1 MNLFRLARL
10 AGAFGLLAGGLS
22 SCLRE
27 PSYSTTPSI
36 DFDSIEPIRV
46 TKANQLP
53 VDSLVIGIRF
63 QDGDGDLGLTEA
75 ESKLAPYSPGKFT
88 DNYFIE
94 PYVKDPVTGK
104 FVSLASTGRLPLLTS
119 GVTTYN
125 GRFDHPSTSTDS
137 KSAALKGI
145 LKRSITFTYGS
156 PFVANEEIR
165 FRICIAD
172 RALHLSDTVTT
183 STFKIPPL

>member
-10 AGAFGLLAGGLS
+10 AGAFSLLAGGLS
-22 SCLRE
+22 SCLQE

-36 DFDSIEPIRV
+36 EFDSIEPHRV

-53 VDSLVIGIRF
+53 VDSLVIAVRF

-88 DNYFIE
+88 YNYFIE
-94 PYVKDPVTGK
+94 PYVKIPATGK

-119 GVTTYN
+119 GVIDYN
-125 GRFDHPSTSTDS
+125 GRFEHLSASTDS
-137 KSAALKGI
+137 KNSALKGV
-145 LKRSITFTYGS
+145 LKRSITFIYGS
-156 PFVANEEIR
+156 PFVADEEIR
-165 FRICIAD
+165 FRVCIVD
-172 RALHLSDTVTT
+172 RALHLSDTITT
-183 STFKIPPL
+183 SSFIVPKL